1 MTEPT
6 RIILAC
12 DESGAKGYADQPE
25 QYPGEVGVFAGFLIP
40 EDKLD
45 EKLPPF
51 QALIPK
57 YTPPG
62 GKLHIADLTPE
73 QQEALRQDVYE
84 VIRNSGLPCF
94 WYAIH
99 VAGFHNW
106 HKIEETLKQDA
117 RAATDN
123 STVKRGSARPDPS
136 SLHTALFTGLY
147 GHLIAFLEERGKV
160 DVEIEVRSDQIDPP
174 IIEEFE
180 KAALRLLSTAPN
192 VTPATGFDT
201 ATKKV
206 LHGRVSIQAHYPP
219 ELAIKMAVRSLCL
232 NPIPAGD
239 GLVLAAD
246 VLANSLNY
254 LFKHRPA
261 DELFRPLNTP
271 AAVATHPLAKHL
283 DAFNNWGEG
292 DLLGDRLYRHPNAPA
307 DNF

>member
-1 MTEPT
+1 VTEPT

-12 DESGAKGYADQPE
+12 DESGAKGYADQDE
-25 QYPGEVGVFAGFLIP
+25 QYPGEVGVFAGFLIS
-40 EDKLD
+40 EDWLD
-45 EKLPPF
+45 EKSPPF

-106 HKIEETLKQDA
+106 HKIEEKLKQDA
-117 RAATDN
+117 RAATAS
-123 STVKRGSARPDPS
+123 STVKRGSPRSDPS
-136 SLHTALFTGLY
+136 SLHAALFTGLY

-180 KAALRLLSTAPN
+180 KAALRLLSTVPN

-201 ATKKV
+201 ATKTV
-206 LHGRVSIQAHYPP
+206 LHGQVSIQAHYPP
-219 ELAIKMAVRSLCL
+219 ELAIEMAVRSLRF
-232 NPIPAGD
+232 NPIQAGD

-246 VLANSLNY
+246 VLANSLYY
-254 LFKHRPA
+254 LFKNRPA
-261 DELFRPLNTP
+261 GELFGTLNTP
-271 AAVATHPLAKHL
+271 EAVAAHPLAKNL
-283 DAFNNWGEG
+283 DAFKNWGEG
-292 DLLGDRLYRHPNAPA
+292 DLVGDRLYRHPNAPVE
-307 DNF
+307 